1 MLPNLLLTSV
11 EGTENL
17 EASVCGPCIYAFNHN
32 NVFESLFAPVLLIY
46 LLGGR
51 RVSFVIDWMFG
62 RLPLI
67 GWLLNLGDP
76 VYVYHKRSI
85 VPFFDRTR
93 PRERR
98 VSSLDQCIER
108 LASGTSIGIFPE
120 GTRNG
125 DPHRLLKAKPG
136 IGYIALVSGAQVI
149 PVGIE
154 FSAAS
159 RRKRVPIIGRMV
171 LRFGHPMR
179 FTGLSATYRT
189 ASTNGKKDQ
198 KRFLA
203 DKVTDEVM
211 FAISKL
217 CGKTYQNRSSYSE
230 KFLQDNQS
238 TEAICPS

>member
-1 MLPNLLLTSV
+1 M
-11 EGTENL
+11 ENL
-17 EASVCGPCIYAFNHN
+17 EASVCSPCIYAFNHN

-67 GWLLNLGDP
+67 GWLMDQVAP
-76 VYVYHKRSI
+76 VYVYHKKSI
-85 VPFFDRTR
+85 VPFLHRTR
-93 PRERR
+93 TREKRGR
-98 VSSLDQCIER
+98 SLDQCIER

-136 IGYIALVSGAQVI
+136 IGYIALDSGAQVI

-154 FSAAS
+154 FRASS

-171 LRFGHPMR
+171 LRFGHPMH
-179 FTGLSATYRT
+179 FPVLTTKYRD
-189 ASTNGKKDQ
+189 AVANGKRDE

-203 DKVTDEVM
+203 DMVTDDVM
-211 FAISKL
+211 LAISEL
-217 CGKTYQNRSSYSE
+217 CGKTYQNRSSYRG